1 VFAFLILII
10 LYPLTQW
17 AYFMQILV
25 INTTVRNA
33 CMSGDLLATAEELL
47 TQDIDANPDNYN
59 SYANRAIVLA
69 RIAKWDHALQDA
81 DKVRCTDPS

>member
-1 VFAFLILII
+1 
-10 LYPLTQW
+10 
-17 AYFMQILV
+17 
-25 INTTVRNA
+25 
-33 CMSGDLLATAEELL
+33 MSGDLLATAEELL